1 MPWTLLLAL
10 ACAPTDGSDG
20 PDGDPATDDAVPAW
34 DADRAGLAA
43 GDAAS
48 WHLDLAPPDGFVL
61 NGFEGDVGV
70 IRPTAEQLWEVEPLD
85 APAVGHSA
93 WYLDTNVTDRTDR
106 FDPLQQIFI
115 PVADA
120 VDAGVTCDVAMALG
134 QRLDLP
140 LPDIA
145 ITLTTDA
152 PAPTT
157 VAVATAT
164 IVPPPVGAWTAA
176 SITWTA
182 PAAVGPLW
190 LVLEVRS
197 GGDVARAL
205 LVDQLTV
212 DCG

>member
-1 MPWTLLLAL
+1 MPWSLLLAL
-10 ACAPTDGSDG
+10 ACAPS
-20 PDGDPATDDAVPAW
+20 DGDPAADELPAW
-34 DADRAGLAA
+34 DADHDDLAP
-43 GDAAS
+43 GEAAS
-48 WHLDLAPPDGFVL
+48 WQVNSAPPDGFIL

-70 IRPTAEQLWEVEPLD
+70 IRPTAEQLWEAEPLD

-93 WYLDTNVTDRTDR
+93 WYLNTHVTDRTDR
-106 FDPLQQIFI
+106 FDPLQQISI

-145 ITLTTDA
+145 ITLTTDT

-176 SITWTA
+176 SLTWTA
-182 PAAVGPLW
+182 PSAVGPLW
-190 LVLEVRS
+190 LVIEARS
-197 GGDVARAL
+197 GGEVARAL